1 MDGTSELQR
10 PAHVPASRL
19 LDFDIY
25 QPLMPGKD
33 FHESWK
39 ALQDSDLPDIV
50 WTPRNGGHWMA
61 LRGRLVSEVLSDYTR
76 FSNHTVLVPKDTAGE
91 AYRLIPLSLDPP
103 EHAPFRNLL
112 SNGLSPKAVS
122 GVEGAIRALT
132 VSLIE
137 GFRLRGECNFTHD
150 FAEQLPIRIFM
161 QIVALPIE
169 DMPRLKYLADQ
180 FTRPDGTM
188 EFKDVRK
195 HFHAY
200 IEPIIQA
207 RRGKDGDDM
216 LSRMINGKVHDRALT
231 DEEAANLCI
240 QVLVGGLDTVVNFMG
255 FVMLF
260 LARDAEARHTLAKN
274 PEQIRVAINE
284 LARRFPLV
292 TVARELR
299 HDIEYEGVSLKQGE
313 MIVAPTILHGLDG
326 TENPAPLKV
335 DFNRTDVRHSTFGNG
350 SHVCPGAH
358 LARTETR
365 ILLEEWLARIPEFD
379 VKPGFEITY
388 TGGIVGSVN
397 TVPLVW
403 DPATTHQLRGE
414 NS

>member
-1 MDGTSELQR
+1 MDRVSDITR

-19 LDFDIY
+19 IDFDIY
-25 QPLMPGKD
+25 QPLLPGKD

-39 ALQDSDLPDIV
+39 ALQDSALPDVV
-50 WTPRNGGHWMA
+50 WTPRNGGHWMV
-61 LRGRLVSEVLSDYTR
+61 LRGRLVSEVLSDYAR
-76 FSNHTVLVPKDTAGE
+76 FSNHTVLVPKETAGE

-103 EHAPFRNLL
+103 AHAPFRNLL
-112 SNGLSPKAVS
+112 GNGLSPKAVS
-122 GVEGAIRALT
+122 SVEAAIRELT

-137 GFRLRGECNFTHD
+137 GFRQRGACNFTHD

-161 QIVALPIE
+161 QIVALPTE

-188 EFKDVRK
+188 EFKDVRTN
-195 HFHAY
+195 FHAY
-200 IEPIIQA
+200 IAPIIA
-207 RRGKDGDDM
+207 ERRGKDGTDM
-216 LSRMINGKVHDRALT
+216 LSQMINGKVHDRALT

-260 LARDAEARHTLAKN
+260 LARDAAARRVLAAH
-274 PEQIRVAINE
+274 PERIRVAINE

-299 HDIEYEGVSLKQGE
+299 DDVEYEGVALKKGE
-313 MIVAPTILHGLDG
+313 MIVAPTILHGLDSD
-326 TENPAPLKV
+326 ENASPMTV
-335 DFNRTDVRHSTFGNG
+335 DFDRAEARHSTFGNG

-365 ILLEEWLARIPEFD
+365 ILLEEWLARIPEFAIQ
-379 VKPGFEITY
+379 PGFEISY

-397 TVPLVW
+397 AVPLVW
-403 DPATTHQLRGE
+403 DPARTNEVQARQG
-414 NS
+414 